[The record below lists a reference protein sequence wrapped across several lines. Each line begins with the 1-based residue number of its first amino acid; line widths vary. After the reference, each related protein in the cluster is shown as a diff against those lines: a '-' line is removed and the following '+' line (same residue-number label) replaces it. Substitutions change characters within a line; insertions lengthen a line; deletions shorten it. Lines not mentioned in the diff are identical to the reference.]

1 MVIQSPPTTSP
12 PIRTV
17 TVTVTKTV
25 IKTVTKTVTATVT
38 VTEMTAR
45 TVIVIGISNFKAHF
59 AGIDPW
65 TIIVQ

>member
-25 IKTVTKTVTATVT
+25 TATVT
-38 VTEMTAR
+38 KMTAR